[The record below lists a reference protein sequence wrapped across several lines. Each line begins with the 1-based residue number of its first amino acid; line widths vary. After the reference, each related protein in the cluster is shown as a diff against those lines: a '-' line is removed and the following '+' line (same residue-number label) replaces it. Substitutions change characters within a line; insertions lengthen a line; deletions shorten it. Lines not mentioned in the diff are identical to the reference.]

1 MSLFLSLPSSL
12 SLPSPAHSLRLACA
26 LAMATTLAACQTSAL
41 SSTNEVATTKNAATT
56 QVVNKNQ
63 MLKDPEQSSALT
75 MDMSGRHEYKLENGL
90 KIVVKE
96 DHRAP
101 VVMTQIWYRVG
112 SADEPLD
119 KGGISHVLE
128 HMMFKGTTDV
138 SSDDYERLIAKFG
151 GVNNAFTS
159 YDYTGYYELFPAN
172 RLPLALELEADRM
185 TNLVFDDKAFA
196 KEHQVVMEERRQRTD
211 DNPISKAY
219 ESFRLLA
226 MPNSPKGESVIGPMD
241 ELESITLNDLKEWYK
256 TWYAPNNAT
265 LVIVGDVEPTEVLA
279 QVKRYFGELK
289 PSALP
294 KRPAVTQKGFR
305 GYQQVE
311 SEQAVQVPVLL
322 MGYNVPS
329 LVSAGANNE
338 KQAYALSLA
347 QDVLD
352 GGLSARLESRLV
364 REQGLLTTVGTSY
377 DLLDRGDGL
386 FLIQATPREGV
397 SLAQAQQA
405 ILSEIEKLKTDPI
418 AADEI
423 ERAKTNTVTGLVY
436 AQDSMEGQARMIGS
450 LQSIGLDDRL
460 MAKLPTKLDSVTI
473 ADIQAAS
480 KKYLVK
486 DNLTVMHI
494 IPPKETVNK
503 NKVSQDKMSKET
515 VSKNTATN
523 IATKETVSKAK

>member
-1 MSLFLSLPSSL
+1 MPLPLPLSKSLPASIPNLSL
-12 SLPSPAHSLRLACA
+12 RIACA
-26 LAMATTLAACQTSAL
+26 LALATTLSACQTSAINANP
-41 SSTNEVATTKNAATT
+41 SAPAQSTLTKEKLGQIEANKNAQNA
-56 QVVNKNQ
+56 
-63 MLKDPEQSSALT
+63 SALT
-75 MDMSGRHEYKLENGL
+75 MDMSGRHEYQLENGL
-90 KIVVKE
+90 KIVIKE

-101 VVMTQIWYRVG
+101 VVMTQVWYRVG

-119 KGGISHVLE
+119 KGGISHLLE
-128 HMMFKGTTDV
+128 HMMFKGTSHV
-138 SSDDYERLIAKFG
+138 SSEDYERLIAKFG

-172 RLPLALELEADRM
+172 RFHLALELEADRM
-185 TNLVFDDKAFA
+185 KNLVFNENEFV

-211 DNPISKAY
+211 DNPLAKAY

-226 MPNSPKGESVIGPMD
+226 LPDSPKGESVIGPMD
-241 ELESITLNDLKEWYK
+241 ELESITLPDLKDWYK

-265 LVIVGDVEPTEVLA
+265 VVIVGDVKPQEVLA
-279 QVKRYFGELK
+279 QVKRYFGDLK
-289 PSALP
+289 PSDLP
-294 KRPAVTQKGFR
+294 TRPAVKQKGFR
-305 GYQQVE
+305 GYQQVD

-329 LVSAGANNE
+329 LVTAGKDDE

-352 GGLSARLESRLV
+352 GGLSARLESRLI

-405 ILSEIEKLKTDPI
+405 IITEIEKLKTDPI

-423 ERAKTNTVTGLVY
+423 DRAKTNTVTGLVY

-460 MAKLPTKLDSVTI
+460 LAELPTKLDNVTVK
-473 ADIQAAS
+473 DIQAAS
-480 KKYLVK
+480 KKHLVK
-486 DNLTVMHI
+486 DNLTSMHI
-494 IPPKETVNK
+494 VPPKEQADT
-503 NKVSQDKMSKET
+503 E
-515 VSKNTATN
+515 
-523 IATKETVSKAK
+523 

>member
-1 MSLFLSLPSSL
+1 MSSSL
-12 SLPSPAHSLRLACA
+12 SFPSSANTLRLACA
-26 LAMATTLAACQTSAL
+26 LAMATTLTACQTSAI
-41 SSTNEVATTKNAATT
+41 SSMNEVVT
-56 QVVNKNQ
+56 NKNTTSTGLVKKNQ
-63 MLKDPEQSSALT
+63 TVKDAEQSSALA
-75 MDMSGRHEYKLENGL
+75 MDMSGRHEYQLENGL

-112 SADEPLD
+112 SADEPVD

-138 SSDDYERLIAKFG
+138 SSDDFERLIAKFG

-172 RLPLALELEADRM
+172 RLSLALELEADRM
-185 TNLVFDDKAFA
+185 KNLVFDDKAFA

-211 DNPISKAY
+211 DNPLAKAY

-226 MPNSPKGESVIGPMD
+226 LPNSPKGESVIGPMD
-241 ELESITLNDLKEWYK
+241 ELKSITLNDLKDWYK
-256 TWYAPNNAT
+256 IWYATNNAT

-329 LVSAGANNE
+329 LVTAGANNE

-352 GGLSARLESRLV
+352 GGLSARLETRLV

-405 ILSEIEKLKTDPI
+405 IINEINKLSTDPI

-436 AQDSMEGQARMIGS
+436 ALDSMEGQARMIGS

-460 MAKLPTKLDSVTI
+460 LAKLPTKLDSVKI

-480 KKYLVK
+480 KKYLIK

-494 IPPKETVNK
+494 IPPKEPTNK
-503 NKVSQDKMSKET
+503 DKASQNKMIKDT
-515 VSKNTATN
+515 NSKNTAN
-523 IATKETVSKAK
+523 KDTVDKAK

>member
-1 MSLFLSLPSSL
+1 MSAPLSVT
-12 SLPSPAHSLRLACA
+12 AISLRLACA
-26 LAMATTLAACQTSAL
+26 FAMATTIIACQTNDISTKPVQTAVTQNKATTDAQP
-41 SSTNEVATTKNAATT
+41 SSTLA
-56 QVVNKNQ
+56 
-63 MLKDPEQSSALT
+63 
-75 MDMSGRHEYKLENGL
+75 MDMSGRHEYQLENGL

-138 SSDDYERLIAKFG
+138 SSADYERLIAKFG

-172 RLPLALELEADRM
+172 RFPLALELEADRM
-185 TNLVFDDKAFA
+185 KNLIFDEKEFI

-211 DNPISKAY
+211 DNPLAKAY

-226 MPNSPKGESVIGPMD
+226 LPNSPKGESVIGPMN
-241 ELESITLNDLKEWYK
+241 ELESITLSDLKDWYK

-265 LVIVGDVEPTEVLA
+265 LVIVGDVEPAEVLT
-279 QVKRYFGELK
+279 QVKRYFGELT
-289 PSALP
+289 PSKMP
-294 KRPAVTQKGFR
+294 KRPAVSQKGFR

-329 LVSAGANNE
+329 LVTTDASNE

-397 SLAQAQQA
+397 SLEQAQQA
-405 ILSEIEKLKTDPI
+405 IISEIEKLKTDPI

-460 MAKLPTKLDSVTI
+460 LAKLPTKLDNVTI

-494 IPPKETVNK
+494 VPPKEQAK
-503 NKVSQDKMSKET
+503 D
-515 VSKNTATN
+515 TA
-523 IATKETVSKAK
+523 KK

>member
-1 MSLFLSLPSSL
+1 MSSSL
-12 SLPSPAHSLRLACA
+12 SLRIACTLA
-26 LAMATTLAACQTSAL
+26 LATSLAACQTSQMDP
-41 SSTNEVATTKNAATT
+41 NHPDYQIIHQKVAHPFD
-56 QVVNKNQ
+56 Q
-63 MLKDPEQSSALT
+63 LSALT
-75 MDMSGRHEYKLENGL
+75 MDMSGRHEYQLENGL
-90 KIVVKE
+90 KIIVKE

-112 SADEPLD
+112 STDEPLD

-128 HMMFKGTTDV
+128 HMMFKGTSDV
-138 SSDDYERLIAKFG
+138 SSADYERLIAKFG

-172 RLPLALELEADRM
+172 RFPLALELEADRM
-185 TNLVFDDKAFA
+185 KNLVFDEKEFV

-211 DNPISKAY
+211 DNPLAKAY

-226 MPNSPKGESVIGPMD
+226 LPNSPKGQSVIGPMN
-241 ELESITLNDLKEWYK
+241 ELESITLADLKDWYK
-256 TWYAPNNAT
+256 IWYAPNNAT

-279 QVKRYFGELK
+279 LVKRYFGELT
-289 PSALP
+289 PSKLP
-294 KRPAVTQKGFR
+294 TRPAVSQKGFR
-305 GYQQVE
+305 GYQQVV

-329 LVSAGANNE
+329 LTTVGTNNE

-397 SLAQAQQA
+397 SLEQAQQA
-405 ILSEIEKLKTDPI
+405 IISEIEKLKTDPI

-423 ERAKTNTVTGLVY
+423 DRAKTNTVTGLVY

-460 MAKLPTKLDSVTI
+460 FAELPARLDNVTI
-473 ADIQAAS
+473 TDIQAAS

-494 IPPKETVNK
+494 VPPKDQNK
-503 NKVSQDKMSKET
+503 TPVKEP
-515 VSKNTATN
+515 
-523 IATKETVSKAK
+523 AKKQAKGK

>member
-1 MSLFLSLPSSL
+1 MSSSL
-12 SLPSPAHSLRLACA
+12 TLRIACA
-26 LAMATTLAACQTSAL
+26 LALATSLAACQTSQLNANHPDYQ
-41 SSTNEVATTKNAATT
+41 TIHQKVAPPD
-56 QVVNKNQ
+56 VG
-63 MLKDPEQSSALT
+63 SSALAI
-75 MDMSGRHEYKLENGL
+75 DLSGRHEYQLDNGL
-90 KIVVKE
+90 KIIVKE

-101 VVMTQIWYRVG
+101 VVMTQIWYKVG
-112 SADEPLD
+112 STDEPLD
-119 KGGISHVLE
+119 KGGISHLLE
-128 HMMFKGTTDV
+128 HMMFKGTTKV

-185 TNLVFDDKAFA
+185 LNLRFDENAFT

-211 DNPISKAY
+211 DNPLAKAY

-226 MPNSPKGESVIGPMD
+226 LPDSPKGESVIGPMN
-241 ELESITLNDLKEWYK
+241 ELQSIKLSELKDWYK
-256 TWYAPNNAT
+256 TWYTPNNAT
-265 LVIVGDVEPTEVLA
+265 LVVVGDVEPKEVLA
-279 QVKRYFGELK
+279 QAKRYFGDLK
-289 PSALP
+289 ASKLP
-294 KRPAVTQKGFR
+294 QRPAVRQKGFR

-329 LVSAGANNE
+329 LLTVGAANE

-347 QDVLD
+347 QEVLD
-352 GGLSARLESRLV
+352 GGLSARLESRLI
-364 REQGLLTTVGTSY
+364 REQGLLTSIGTSY

-405 ILSEIEKLKTDPI
+405 ITAEIDKLATDPI
-418 AADEI
+418 APDEI
-423 ERAKTNTVTGLVY
+423 SRAKTNTVTSLVY

-450 LQSIGLDDRL
+450 LQAIGLDDRL
-460 MAKLPTKLDSVTI
+460 LSSLPAKLDSVSV

-480 KKYLVK
+480 KRYLVK
-486 DNLTVMHI
+486 NNLTVMQV
-494 IPPKETVNK
+494 IPPKKAANK
-503 NKVSQDKMSKET
+503 AGLVDNA
-515 VSKNTATN
+515 NN
-523 IATKETVSKAK
+523 

>member
-1 MSLFLSLPSSL
+1 MSFTLSLRIACSL
-12 SLPSPAHSLRLACA
+12 A
-26 LAMATTLAACQTSAL
+26 LATSLAACQTSQI
-41 SSTNEVATTKNAATT
+41 NPNHPDYQIIQQKVAPPTDDK
-56 QVVNKNQ
+56 
-63 MLKDPEQSSALT
+63 SSALA
-75 MDMSGRHEYKLENGL
+75 MDMSGRHEYKLTNGL

-112 SADEPLD
+112 SADEPVD

-128 HMMFKGTTDV
+128 HMMFKGTTEV
-138 SSDDYERLIAKFG
+138 SSDDFERLIAKFG

-159 YDYTGYYELFPAN
+159 YDFTGYYELFPAN

-185 TNLVFDDKAFA
+185 KNLVFDDKAFA

-211 DNPISKAY
+211 DNPLAKAY

-226 MPNSPKGESVIGPMD
+226 LPSSPKGESVIGPMD
-241 ELESITLNDLKEWYK
+241 ELESITLNDLKDWYK

-265 LVIVGDVEPTEVLA
+265 LVIVGDVEPTEVLNA
-279 QVKRYFGELK
+279 VKRYFGELK
-289 PSALP
+289 PSTLP

-329 LVSAGANNE
+329 LVTAGANNE
-338 KQAYALSLA
+338 KQTYALSLA

-405 ILSEIEKLKTDPI
+405 IISEIDKLATDPI

-460 MAKLPTKLDSVTI
+460 LAKLPSKLDSVTI

-494 IPPKETVNK
+494 IPPKE
-503 NKVSQDKMSKET
+503 
-515 VSKNTATN
+515 ATQ
-523 IATKETVSKAK
+523 KETVSKAK

>member
-1 MSLFLSLPSSL
+1 MPLPLSLSL
-12 SLPSPAHSLRLACA
+12 SLPTISLRAACA
-26 LAMATTLAACQTSAL
+26 LAMATTLAACQTHTINTNPVSA
-41 SSTNEVATTKNAATT
+41 TQNPAAQDTL
-56 QVVNKNQ
+56 NQ
-63 MLKDPEQSSALT
+63 NTAGQDIQQSSALT
-75 MDMSGRHEYKLENGL
+75 MDLSGRHEYQLENGL

-112 SADEPLD
+112 SVDEPLD
-119 KGGISHVLE
+119 KGGISHLLE
-128 HMMFKGTTDV
+128 HMMFKGTADV
-138 SSDDYERLIAKFG
+138 SSDDYERLITKFG

-172 RLPLALELEADRM
+172 RFPLALELEADRM
-185 TNLVFDDKAFA
+185 KHLIFNDKEFA

-211 DNPISKAY
+211 DNPLAKAY

-226 MPNSPKGESVIGPMD
+226 LPDSPKGESVIGPMD
-241 ELESITLNDLKEWYK
+241 ELASISLADLIEWYK

-265 LVIVGDVEPTEVLA
+265 LVIVGDVEPKEVLA
-279 QVKRYFGELK
+279 QVKRYFGDLK
-289 PSALP
+289 PSDLP
-294 KRPAVTQKGFR
+294 TRPTVSQKGFR
-305 GYQQVE
+305 GYQQVD

-329 LVSAGANNE
+329 LVTAGTSNE

-352 GGLSARLESRLV
+352 GGLSARLESRLI

-405 ILSEIEKLKTDPI
+405 ITLEIENLKTDPI
-418 AADEI
+418 ATDEI
-423 ERAKTNTVTGLVY
+423 SRAKTNTVTGLVY

-450 LQSIGLDDRL
+450 LQSIGLDDQL
-460 MAKLPTKLDSVTI
+460 LAELPTKLDSVTI

-486 DNLTVMHI
+486 DNLTVMHVV
-494 IPPKETVNK
+494 PPKD
-503 NKVSQDKMSKET
+503 S
-515 VSKNTATN
+515 
-523 IATKETVSKAK
+523 AKTEK

>member
-1 MSLFLSLPSSL
+1 MSLPLAAAP
-12 SLPSPAHSLRLACA
+12 LRVACA
-26 LAMATTLAACQTSAL
+26 LAVAASLAACQTNTMPTNSATAT
-41 SSTNEVATTKNAATT
+41 SSITTDSSAQNISDE
-56 QVVNKNQ
+56 NKTS
-63 MLKDPEQSSALT
+63 KDTQSSELT
-75 MDMSGRHEYKLENGL
+75 MDMSGRHEYQLENGL
-90 KIVVKE
+90 KVVIKE

-101 VVMTQIWYRVG
+101 VAMTQIWYRVG

-119 KGGISHVLE
+119 KGGISHLLE
-128 HMMFKGTTDV
+128 HMMFKGTTNV

-172 RLPLALELEADRM
+172 RMPLALELEADRM
-185 TNLVFDDKAFA
+185 KNLIFDDKEFA

-211 DNPISKAY
+211 DNPLAKAY

-226 MPNSPKGESVIGPMD
+226 LPDSPKGESVIGPMN
-241 ELESITLNDLKEWYK
+241 ELESIKLSDLKDWYK

-265 LVIVGDVEPTEVLA
+265 LVIVGDVQPQEVLT
-279 QVKRYFGELK
+279 QVKRYFGDLEK
-289 PSALP
+289 SNLP
-294 KRPAVTQKGFR
+294 KRTFVTQKGFR
-305 GYQQVE
+305 GYQKVD

-329 LVSAGANNE
+329 LATAGTNNE

-352 GGLSARLESRLV
+352 GGLSARLESRLI

-397 SLAQAQQA
+397 SLEQAQQA
-405 ILSEIEKLKTDPI
+405 ITSEIEKLKTDPI
-418 AADEI
+418 ADDEI
-423 ERAKTNTVTGLVY
+423 SRAKTNTVTGLIY

-460 MAKLPTKLDSVTI
+460 LAKLPAKLDGISM

-486 DNLTVMHI
+486 DNLTVMHVV
-494 IPPKETVNK
+494 PPKDNK
-503 NKVSQDKMSKET
+503 TS
-515 VSKNTATN
+515 
-523 IATKETVSKAK
+523 AK

>member
-1 MSLFLSLPSSL
+1 MSLSSPLPVI
-12 SLPSPAHSLRLACA
+12 SLRIACA
-26 LAMATTLAACQTSAL
+26 LALATTLAACQTSNFQQTATPDSVITKPAT
-41 SSTNEVATTKNAATT
+41 SSDLAI
-56 QVVNKNQ
+56 
-63 MLKDPEQSSALT
+63 
-75 MDMSGRHEYKLENGL
+75 DMSGRHEYQLENGL
-90 KIVVKE
+90 KIIVKE

-101 VVMTQIWYRVG
+101 VAMTQIWYRVG
-112 SADEPLD
+112 SADEPLN
-119 KGGISHVLE
+119 KGGISHLLE
-128 HMMFKGTTDV
+128 HMMFKGTANV

-172 RLPLALELEADRM
+172 RMPLALELEADRM
-185 TNLVFDDKAFA
+185 TNLIFDDQAFA

-211 DNPISKAY
+211 DNPLAKAY

-226 MPNSPKGESVIGPMD
+226 LPDSPKGESVIGPMS
-241 ELESITLNDLKEWYK
+241 ELESIELAELKDWYK

-265 LVIVGDVEPTEVLA
+265 LVIVGDVKPEEVLT
-279 QVKRYFGELK
+279 QVKRYFGD
-289 PSALP
+289 LP
-294 KRPAVTQKGFR
+294 ASKLPTRPAVKQQGFR
-305 GYQQVE
+305 GYKKVD

-329 LVSAGANNE
+329 LTTVGTDNE

-352 GGLSARLESRLV
+352 GGLSARLESRLI
-364 REQGLLTTVGTSY
+364 REQGLLTSVGTSY

-397 SLAQAQQA
+397 SLTQAQDA
-405 ILSEIEKLKTDPI
+405 ITAEINKLATDPI
-418 AADEI
+418 NADEI
-423 ERAKTNTVTGLVY
+423 SRAKTNTVTGLVY
-436 AQDSMEGQARMIGS
+436 AQDSMQGQARMIGS

-460 MAKLPTKLDSVTI
+460 LASLPTKLDGVSI

-480 KKYLVK
+480 KKYLVQ

-494 IPPKETVNK
+494 VPPKEKT
-503 NKVSQDKMSKET
+503 DKAETSKT
-515 VSKNTATN
+515 QASN
-523 IATKETVSKAK
+523 

>member
-1 MSLFLSLPSSL
+1 MSSL
-12 SLPSPAHSLRLACA
+12 SLRLACA
-26 LAMATTLAACQTSAL
+26 LAFTATLSACQTSNIQP
-41 SSTNEVATTKNAATT
+41 TVPPKTTVATPITSNSMTTTNAPS
-56 QVVNKNQ
+56 N
-63 MLKDPEQSSALT
+63 LE
-75 MDMSGRHEYKLENGL
+75 MDMSGRHEYQLDNGL
-90 KIVVKE
+90 KIIVKE

-119 KGGISHVLE
+119 KGGISHLLE

-138 SSDDYERLIAKFG
+138 SSDDFERLIAKFG

-185 TNLVFDDKAFA
+185 VNLRFDEAAFT

-211 DNPISKAY
+211 DNPLAKAY

-226 MPNSPKGESVIGPMD
+226 MPDSPKGESVIGPMS
-241 ELESITLNDLKEWYK
+241 ELESINLSELKDWYK

-265 LVIVGDVEPTEVLA
+265 LVIVGDVQPQEVLT
-279 QVKRYFGELK
+279 QVKRYFGELT
-289 PSALP
+289 PSDLP
-294 KRPAVTQKGFR
+294 KRPAVRQSGFR
-305 GYQQVE
+305 GYQQVD
-311 SEQAVQVPVLL
+311 SEQAVQVPVLM

-329 LVSAGANNE
+329 LLTVASTNE

-352 GGLSARLESRLV
+352 GGLSARLESKLV
-364 REQGLLTTVGTSY
+364 RAQGLLTSVGTSY
-377 DLLDRGDGL
+377 DLFDRGDGL

-397 SLAQAQQA
+397 SLEQAQQA
-405 ILSEIEKLKTDPI
+405 ITAEIDKLATDPI

-423 ERAKTNTVTGLVY
+423 SRAKTNTVTSLIY
-436 AQDSMEGQARMIGS
+436 SQDSMGGQAQMIGS
-450 LQSIGLDDRL
+450 LQSIGLDDKL
-460 MAKLPTKLDSVTI
+460 IATLPAKLDKVTI

-486 DNLTVMHI
+486 DNLTVMYVV
-494 IPPKETVNK
+494 PPAKTTDKTDAIKTDTVEAIN
-503 NKVSQDKMSKET
+503 
-515 VSKNTATN
+515 
-523 IATKETVSKAK
+523 

>member
-1 MSLFLSLPSSL
+1 MILSLP
-12 SLPSPAHSLRLACA
+12 LPKTALRIACSI
-26 LAMATTLAACQTSAL
+26 AMMTTLAACQTNAIDPKPL
-41 SSTNEVATTKNAATT
+41 STAQIPATPSILNQDKAGQNQTTNDN
-56 QVVNKNQ
+56 
-63 MLKDPEQSSALT
+63 QSSSLT
-75 MDMSGRHEYKLENGL
+75 IDMSGRHEYQLENGL
-90 KIVVKE
+90 KIVIKE

-101 VVMTQIWYRVG
+101 VVMSQIWYRVG
-112 SADEPLD
+112 STDEPIN
-119 KGGISHVLE
+119 KGGISHLLE

-172 RLPLALELEADRM
+172 RFTLALELEADRM
-185 TNLVFDDKAFA
+185 KNLLFNEKEFV

-211 DNPISKAY
+211 DNPLAKAY

-226 MPNSPKGESVIGPMD
+226 LPDSPKGESVIGPMS
-241 ELESITLNDLKEWYK
+241 EIESITLPELKDWYQK
-256 TWYAPNNAT
+256 WYAPNNAT
-265 LVIVGDVEPTEVLA
+265 LVIVGDVDPQDVLA
-279 QVKRYFGELK
+279 QAKRYFGELT

-294 KRPAVTQKGFR
+294 KRPTVSQKGFR
-305 GYQQVE
+305 GYQKVD

-329 LVSAGANNE
+329 LVTADKNNE

-352 GGLSARLESRLV
+352 GGLSARLESRLI

-397 SLAQAQQA
+397 SLEQAQQA
-405 ILSEIEKLKTDPI
+405 IMTEIEKLKTDPI

-423 ERAKTNTVTGLVY
+423 SRAKTNTVTGLVY

-460 MAKLPTKLDSVTI
+460 LAELPAKLDGISIT
-473 ADIQAAS
+473 DIQTAS

-486 DNLTVMHI
+486 DNLTVMHV
-494 IPPKETVNK
+494 IPPKDQVN
-503 NKVSQDKMSKET
+503 
-515 VSKNTATN
+515 
-523 IATKETVSKAK
+523 TKK

>member
-1 MSLFLSLPSSL
+1 MSSSYT
-12 SLPSPAHSLRLACA
+12 LRFACA
-26 LAMATTLAACQTSAL
+26 LSVLALTSSLTACQTPTATIAAPNTTPAIQNDKAPSAL
-41 SSTNEVATTKNAATT
+41 AIDLSS
-56 QVVNKNQ
+56 
-63 MLKDPEQSSALT
+63 
-75 MDMSGRHEYKLENGL
+75 RHEYTLDNGL
-90 KIVVKE
+90 KIIVKE

-101 VVMTQIWYRVG
+101 VVMTQIWYNVG
-112 SADEPLD
+112 STDEPLN
-119 KGGISHVLE
+119 KGGISHLLE
-128 HMMFKGTTDV
+128 HMMFKGTSKV

-151 GVNNAFTS
+151 GTNNAFTS

-185 TNLVFDDKAFA
+185 TNLLFDADQFA

-211 DNPISKAY
+211 DNPLSKAY

-226 MPNSPKGESVIGPMD
+226 LPNSPKGESVIGPMS
-241 ELESITLNDLKEWYK
+241 ELESITLAELKDWYR
-256 TWYAPNNAT
+256 TWYAPNNTT

-279 QVKRYFGELK
+279 QVKRYFGQLK
-289 PSALP
+289 VSKLP
-294 KRPAVTQKGFR
+294 ARPAVTQQGFR
-305 GYQQVE
+305 GYKKVD

-329 LVSAGANNE
+329 LLTVGAGNE

-364 REQGLLTTVGTSY
+364 REQGLLATVGTSY

-397 SLAQAQQA
+397 SLEQAQQA
-405 ILSEIEKLKTDPI
+405 ITNEIAKLAADPI

-423 ERAKTNTVTGLVY
+423 SRAKTNTITGLIY
-436 AQDSMEGQARMIGS
+436 AQDSMAGQAQMIGS

-460 MAKLPTKLDSVTI
+460 LASLPAKLDSVSV
-473 ADIQAAS
+473 ADIKAAS
-480 KKYLVK
+480 KKYLVN
-486 DNLTVMHI
+486 DNLTVMHV
-494 IPPKETVNK
+494 IPPKDLASDTVG
-503 NKVSQDKMSKET
+503 
-515 VSKNTATN
+515 
-523 IATKETVSKAK
+523 SKASGTDTDKKAAIK

>member
-1 MSLFLSLPSSL
+1 MPLSSPLTTTPLRIACALTVATLFSACQTTALPSS
-12 SLPSPAHSLRLACA
+12 
-26 LAMATTLAACQTSAL
+26 TTT
-41 SSTNEVATTKNAATT
+41 TTKNTVTT
-56 QVVNKNQ
+56 DGSSQSAFSKNKTTDEA
-63 MLKDPEQSSALT
+63 KPSALT
-75 MDMSGRHEYKLENGL
+75 MDMSGRHEYQLENGL
-90 KIVVKE
+90 KVIVKE

-101 VVMTQIWYRVG
+101 VAMTQIWYRVG
-112 SADEPLD
+112 SADEPTD
-119 KGGISHVLE
+119 KGGLSHLLE
-128 HMMFKGTTDV
+128 HMMFKGTTNV

-172 RLPLALELEADRM
+172 RMPLALELEADRM
-185 TNLVFDDKAFA
+185 KNLTFNDKEFA

-211 DNPISKAY
+211 DNPLAKAY

-226 MPNSPKGESVIGPMD
+226 LPDSPKGESVIGPMS
-241 ELESITLNDLKEWYK
+241 ELESIKLSDLKDWYQ

-265 LVIVGDVEPTEVLA
+265 LVIVGDVQPQEVIA
-279 QVKRYFGELK
+279 QVKRYFGDLA
-289 PSALP
+289 PSDVP
-294 KRPAVTQKGFR
+294 KRNSVRQKGFR
-305 GYQQVE
+305 GYQKVD

-329 LVSAGANNE
+329 LVTAGANDE

-352 GGLSARLESRLV
+352 GGLSARLESRLI

-386 FLIQATPREGV
+386 FMIQATAREGV
-397 SLAQAQQA
+397 SLDQAQQA
-405 ILSEIEKLKTDPI
+405 ISAEIEKLKTDPI

-423 ERAKTNTVTGLVY
+423 SRAKTNTVTGLVY

-460 MAKLPTKLDSVTI
+460 LAKLPNKLDGISV

-494 IPPKETVNK
+494 VPPK
-503 NKVSQDKMSKET
+503 QDT
-515 VSKNTATN
+515 P
-523 IATKETVSKAK
+523 KAK

>member
-1 MSLFLSLPSSL
+1 MPSPSFLSAMNLPINALHSK
-12 SLPSPAHSLRLACA
+12 PSKLRIACA
-26 LAMATTLAACQTSAL
+26 FALAATLSACQSTPVEQQTLNPTVVTKPSNIAPVTQAAATDAPSAL
-41 SSTNEVATTKNAATT
+41 AI
-56 QVVNKNQ
+56 
-63 MLKDPEQSSALT
+63 
-75 MDMSGRHEYKLENGL
+75 DMSTRHEYQLENGL
-90 KIVVKE
+90 KIIVKE
-96 DHRAP
+96 DHRSP

-119 KGGISHVLE
+119 KGGISHLLE
-128 HMMFKGTTDV
+128 HMMFKGTTNV

-185 TNLVFDDKAFA
+185 TNLVFDDQAFA
-196 KEHQVVMEERRQRTD
+196 KERQVVMEERRQRTD
-211 DNPISKAY
+211 DNPLAKAY

-226 MPNSPKGESVIGPMD
+226 LPDSPKGESIIGPME
-241 ELESITLNDLKEWYK
+241 ELESIQLAELKDWYK

-265 LVIVGDVEPTEVLA
+265 LVIVGDVEPQEVLA

-289 PSALP
+289 PSATLP
-294 KRPAVTQKGFR
+294 KRPSVRQQGFR
-305 GYQQVE
+305 GYQKVD

-329 LVSAGANNE
+329 LVSAGAADE

-352 GGLSARLESRLV
+352 GGLSARLESRLI

-377 DLLDRGDGL
+377 NLLDRGDGL

-397 SLAQAQQA
+397 SLEAAQEA
-405 ILSEIEKLKTDPI
+405 IISEIDKLATDPI
-418 AADEI
+418 SADEI
-423 ERAKTNTVTGLVY
+423 SRAKTSTVTGLIY
-436 AQDSMEGQARMIGS
+436 AQDSMAGQAQMIGS

-460 MAKLPTKLDSVTI
+460 LADLPSKLDDVSVS
-473 ADIQAAS
+473 DIQDAS

-494 IPPKETVNK
+494 IAPKEAAN
-503 NKVSQDKMSKET
+503 
-515 VSKNTATN
+515 
-523 IATKETVSKAK
+523 

>member
-1 MSLFLSLPSSL
+1 
-12 SLPSPAHSLRLACA
+12 
-26 LAMATTLAACQTSAL
+26 MATTLAACQTSAL
-41 SSTNEVATTKNAATT
+41 SSTNEVATTKHAATT

-460 MAKLPTKLDSVTI
+460 LAKLPTKLDSVTI

-494 IPPKETVNK
+494 IPPKETANK
-503 NKVSQDKMSKET
+503 DKVSQDKMSKET

>member
-1 MSLFLSLPSSL
+1 MPLPLSPSHLP
-12 SLPSPAHSLRLACA
+12 AASLRLACA
-26 LAMATTLAACQTSAL
+26 LAIATTLAACQTSTINANTL
-41 SSTNEVATTKNAATT
+41 SAAQKPVIQNT
-56 QVVNKNQ
+56 
-63 MLKDPEQSSALT
+63 LGKDELNTAKSGQDIQPSSALT
-75 MDMSGRHEYKLENGL
+75 MDMSGRHEYQLENGL
-90 KIVVKE
+90 KVVVKE

-112 SADEPLD
+112 SADEHWI
-119 KGGISHVLE
+119 KGAISHLLE
-128 HMMFKGTTDV
+128 HMMFKGTTNV

-172 RLPLALELEADRM
+172 RFPLALELEADRM
-185 TNLVFDDKAFA
+185 KNLLFNEQEFT

-211 DNPISKAY
+211 DNPLAKAY

-226 MPNSPKGESVIGPMD
+226 LPNSPKGESVIGPMD
-241 ELESITLNDLKEWYK
+241 ELESITLTDLKDWYK

-265 LVIVGDVEPTEVLA
+265 LVIVGDVKPQEVLA
-279 QVKRYFGELK
+279 QVKRYFGELT
-289 PSALP
+289 PSDLP
-294 KRPAVTQKGFR
+294 KRPAVSQKGFH
-305 GYQQVE
+305 GYQQVD

-329 LVSAGANNE
+329 LVTAGTGNE

-352 GGLSARLESRLV
+352 GGLSARLESRLI
-364 REQGLLTTVGTSY
+364 REQGLLTQVGTSY

-397 SLAQAQQA
+397 SLEQAQQA
-405 ILSEIEKLKTDPI
+405 IMAEIEKLKTDPI

-436 AQDSMEGQARMIGS
+436 AQDSMEGQAQMIGS
-450 LQSIGLDDRL
+450 LQSIGLDDTL
-460 MAKLPTKLDSVTI
+460 LAELPTKLDSVTI

-486 DNLTVMHI
+486 DNLTVMHV
-494 IPPKETVNK
+494 IPPK
-503 NKVSQDKMSKET
+503 SQA
-515 VSKNTATN
+515 ATE
-523 IATKETVSKAK
+523 K

>member
-1 MSLFLSLPSSL
+1 MTQPLSSSL
-12 SLPSPAHSLRLACA
+12 LLLPKTSLRVACA
-26 LAMATTLAACQTSAL
+26 FAMLATLAACQTNAIDSNPLSTVQSPATQSTVAQEKTSNDAQQPAL
-41 SSTNEVATTKNAATT
+41 AI
-56 QVVNKNQ
+56 
-63 MLKDPEQSSALT
+63 
-75 MDMSGRHEYKLENGL
+75 DMSGRHEYQLENGL
-90 KIVVKE
+90 KVVVKE

-101 VVMTQIWYRVG
+101 VVMTQIWYKVG
-112 SADEPLD
+112 STDEPAD
-119 KGGISHVLE
+119 KGGISHLLE

-172 RLPLALELEADRM
+172 RFPLALELEADRM
-185 TNLVFDDKAFA
+185 KNLLFNDKEFA

-211 DNPISKAY
+211 DNPLAKAY

-226 MPNSPKGESVIGPMD
+226 LPDSPKGESVIGPMK
-241 ELESITLNDLKEWYK
+241 EIESITLPELKAWYQK
-256 TWYAPNNAT
+256 WYAPNNAT
-265 LVIVGDVEPTEVLA
+265 LVIVGDVEPEEVLT
-279 QVKRYFGELK
+279 QVKRYFSELT
-289 PSALP
+289 PSNLP
-294 KRPAVTQKGFR
+294 ERPSISQKGFR
-305 GYQQVE
+305 GYQQVD

-329 LVSAGANNE
+329 LITAGASNE

-352 GGLSARLESRLV
+352 GGLSARLESRLI
-364 REQGLLTTVGTSY
+364 REQGILTTVGTSY

-397 SLAQAQQA
+397 SLEQAQQA
-405 ILSEIEKLKTDPI
+405 IIAEIEKLKTDPI

-423 ERAKTNTVTGLVY
+423 SRAKTNTVTGLVY

-460 MAKLPTKLDSVTI
+460 LAELPTKLDGVSI

-494 IPPKETVNK
+494 IPP
-503 NKVSQDKMSKET
+503 QDQDD
-515 VSKNTATN
+515 
-523 IATKETVSKAK
+523 TKK

>member
-1 MSLFLSLPSSL
+1 MPLSLPL
-12 SLPSPAHSLRLACA
+12 AAAPLRIACA
-26 LAMATTLAACQTSAL
+26 LAVTASLAACQTNTMPTNSA
-41 SSTNEVATTKNAATT
+41 TATRSIATDSLAQNISDENKTSKDT
-56 QVVNKNQ
+56 Q
-63 MLKDPEQSSALT
+63 PSELT
-75 MDMSGRHEYKLENGL
+75 MDMSGRHEYQLENGL
-90 KIVVKE
+90 KVVIKE

-101 VVMTQIWYRVG
+101 VAMTQIWYRVG

-119 KGGISHVLE
+119 KGGISHLLE
-128 HMMFKGTTDV
+128 HMMFKGTTNV

-172 RLPLALELEADRM
+172 RMPLALELEADRM
-185 TNLVFDDKAFA
+185 KNLIFDDKEFA

-211 DNPISKAY
+211 DNPLAKAY

-226 MPNSPKGESVIGPMD
+226 LPDSPKGESVIGPMN
-241 ELESITLNDLKEWYK
+241 ELESIKLSDLKNWYK

-265 LVIVGDVEPTEVLA
+265 LVIVGDVQPQEVLT
-279 QVKRYFGELK
+279 QVKRYFGDLEK
-289 PSALP
+289 SNLP
-294 KRPAVTQKGFR
+294 KRTSVTQKGFR
-305 GYQQVE
+305 GYQKVD

-329 LVSAGANNE
+329 LATTDSNNE

-352 GGLSARLESRLV
+352 GGLSARLESRLI
-364 REQGLLTTVGTSY
+364 REQGILTTVGTSY

-397 SLAQAQQA
+397 SLEQAQQA
-405 ILSEIEKLKTDPI
+405 ITSEIEKLKTDPI
-418 AADEI
+418 ADDEI
-423 ERAKTNTVTGLVY
+423 SRAKTNTVTGLIY

-460 MAKLPTKLDSVTI
+460 LAKLPTKLDGISV

-486 DNLTVMHI
+486 DNLTVIHVV
-494 IPPKETVNK
+494 PPKDNENP
-503 NKVSQDKMSKET
+503 
-515 VSKNTATN
+515 
-523 IATKETVSKAK
+523 AK

>member
-1 MSLFLSLPSSL
+1 MSSSL
-12 SLPSPAHSLRLACA
+12 SLRIACSLCTLA
-26 LAMATTLAACQTSAL
+26 LATSLAACQTSQINPNYPN
-41 SSTNEVATTKNAATT
+41 SQVAQPKVAHPF
-56 QVVNKNQ
+56 
-63 MLKDPEQSSALT
+63 DESSALA
-75 MDMSGRHEYKLENGL
+75 MDMSGRHEFQLKNGL
-90 KIVVKE
+90 KVVVKE

-101 VVMTQIWYRVG
+101 VVMTQIWYNVG
-112 SADEPLD
+112 STDEPVD
-119 KGGISHVLE
+119 KGGISHLLE
-128 HMMFKGTTDV
+128 HMMFKGTSNV

-172 RLPLALELEADRM
+172 RFPLALELEADRM
-185 TNLVFDDKAFA
+185 KNLVFDEKEFV

-211 DNPISKAY
+211 DNPLAKAY

-226 MPNSPKGESVIGPMD
+226 LPNSPKGESVIGPMS
-241 ELESITLNDLKEWYK
+241 ELESITLAELKDWYQQ
-256 TWYAPNNAT
+256 WYAPNNAT
-265 LVIVGDVEPTEVLA
+265 LVIVGDVKPDEVLT

-289 PSALP
+289 QSDLP

-305 GYQQVE
+305 GYQQVD

-329 LVSAGANNE
+329 LVTLGAGASNE

-352 GGLSARLESRLV
+352 GGLSARLESRLI

-397 SLAQAQQA
+397 SLEQAQQA
-405 ILSEIEKLKTDPI
+405 IIAEIEKLKTDPI
-418 AADEI
+418 ANDEI

-460 MAKLPTKLDSVTI
+460 LAELPTKLDNVTI
-473 ADIQAAS
+473 ADIKAAS

-494 IPPKETVNK
+494 VPPK
-503 NKVSQDKMSKET
+503 DKAE
-515 VSKNTATN
+515 
-523 IATKETVSKAK
+523 AKQ